1 MLSSIILNSPTGVS
15 TVMDRPTSR
24 IIRARAYLLLQEV
37 ESKLKAE
44 LEAGLDKCVSET
56 NSFMRPVEEA
66 TAAVVERLKVA
77 ERRRAELAEELE
89 GLKQRAASV
98 E

>member
-1 MLSSIILNSPTGVS
+1 MC
-15 TVMDRPTSR
+15 M
-24 IIRARAYLLLQEV
+24 LQEV

-44 LEAGLDKCVSET
+44 LEAGLEKCVSET

-66 TAAVVERLKVA
+66 TAAVVERLRDA

-89 GLKQRAASV
+89 GLKQRAANI

>member
-1 MLSSIILNSPTGVS
+1 MADVKAVLW
-15 TVMDRPTSR
+15 
-24 IIRARAYLLLQEV
+24 QEI
-37 ESKLKAE
+37 ESKLKTE
-44 LEAGLDKCVSET
+44 LDAGLENCVQET
-56 NSFMRPVEEA
+56 NKFMKPVEEA
-66 TAAVVERLKVA
+66 TAAVVERVKEA

>member
-1 MLSSIILNSPTGVS
+1 MLSTTIAVKVVML
-15 TVMDRPTSR
+15 TV
-24 IIRARAYLLLQEV
+24 QEI

-44 LEAGLDKCVSET
+44 LEAGLNSCEEET
-56 NSFMRPVEEA
+56 NSFMKPVEKA
-66 TAAVVERLKVA
+66 TAAVIEQGKSA
-77 ERRRAELAEELE
+77 ERRRAELADELE